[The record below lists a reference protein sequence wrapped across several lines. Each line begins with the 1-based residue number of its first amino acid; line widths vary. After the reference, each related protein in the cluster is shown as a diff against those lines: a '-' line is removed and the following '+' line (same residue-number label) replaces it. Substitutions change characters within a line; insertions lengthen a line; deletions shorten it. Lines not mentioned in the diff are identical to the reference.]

1 MSGNGKASGHQKSRF
16 LKRLYFRI
24 LGNRVP
30 LQNQK
35 SGSSRKSRFV
45 PSKRKFR
52 LDYRLSNQSRWMYAP
67 DSAGTFVFT
76 HQITLFQGYTFGEE
90 LQNHPKQSFWA
101 ILSTSSTQIT
111 KMVSREPK
119 VPAEFYQYMLVL
131 DIPKQFGAIKW
142 CLLGT
147 FWCWKCYFLM
157 IFWGFGASLLKEHNG
172 ELWNPQIRTG
182 GCSQLSKVIECYS
195 ITSIKSI

>member
-1 MSGNGKASGHQKSRF
+1 MRESDALISCHADRASREGQPKRISWNGKASGHHKSRF
-16 LKRLYFRI
+16 LKRLYCRI
-24 LGNRVP
+24 PRNRVH

-35 SGSSRKSRFV
+35 SGSNRKTRFV

-67 DSAGTFVFT
+67 DSAATFVFT

-90 LQNHPKQSFWA
+90 LQNHSKQSFWA

-119 VPAEFYQYMLVL
+119 VPAEFYQHMLVL

-142 CLLGT
+142 CLGGT
-147 FWCWKCYFLM
+147 LWSWKCYFSM
-157 IFWGFGASLLKEHNG
+157 IFSRFGA
-172 ELWNPQIRTG
+172 
-182 GCSQLSKVIECYS
+182 
-195 ITSIKSI
+195 